1 MKSIFTD
8 VAEQQYIL
16 LMNYQSPFKILIEGK
31 GIVILKTVAEG
42 QYTMMENAENAINKN
57 FRHSYQKTNKQTKNN
72 QEDIRFTA
80 EKKANLKH
88 GCNITP
94 IKTLSRTH

>member
-16 LMNYQSPFKILIEGK
+16 LMNYQSLFKILIEGE

-57 FRHSYQKTNKQTKNN
+57 FRHSYQKKTKQKT
-72 QEDIRFTA
+72 I
-80 EKKANLKH
+80 KKILGSQQKRK
-88 GCNITP
+88 P
-94 IKTLSRTH
+94 I

>member
-57 FRHSYQKTNKQTKNN
+57 FRHSYQKKNQPNKKQ
-72 QEDIRFTA
+72 
-80 EKKANLKH
+80 
-88 GCNITP
+88 
-94 IKTLSRTH
+94 SRRYQVHSRKESQSETWL

>member
-57 FRHSYQKTNKQTKNN
+57 FRHSYQKKKQTNKKQ
-72 QEDIRFTA
+72 
-80 EKKANLKH
+80 
-88 GCNITP
+88 
-94 IKTLSRTH
+94 SRRYQVHSRKESQSETWL